1 MIYHVRKVVI
11 IMLCNN
17 CKNEISDTALY
28 CPICGTAVKASETP
42 QPASQEQGYQEQ
54 IPPQIPEQQEVQTNT
69 QQEIPQENIPQPEQP
84 IPPQQNNTQVPPQQ
98 GYQQVPPQQ
107 GYQQEYQQV
116 PPQQGYQQVPP
127 QQGYQQGYQQVPPQQ
142 GYQQGYQQVPP
153 QQGYQQGYQQVPP
166 YGYGQPQPA
175 KQSNVVS
182 ALAYIPILFWLPL
195 VAEKGNQLGRQ
206 TSNQGLLLLIFG
218 GGINIVLGIISAIL
232 TGVLY
237 STWDYSLYRILPI
250 FITIIGF
257 LSWAVS
263 IFVLVCIM
271 IGIVNAAKGQVFRI
285 PLIGKINII
294 K

>member
-1 MIYHVRKVVI
+1 MV
-11 IMLCNN
+11 CNN

-28 CPICGTAVKASETP
+28 CPICGTAVKAAEIP

-54 IPPQIPEQQEVQTNT
+54 IPSQIPEQQQVQANV
-69 QQEIPQENIPQPEQP
+69 QQEIPQENIPQSEQP
-84 IPPQQNNTQVPPQQ
+84 IPNQQDYQQGYQQIPPQQ
-98 GYQQVPPQQ
+98 GY
-107 GYQQEYQQV
+107 
-116 PPQQGYQQVPP
+116 QQGYQQVPP

-142 GYQQGYQQVPP
+142 GYQQGQQQVPP

-218 GGINIVLGIISAIL
+218 GGINLILGIITGIL
-232 TGVLY
+232 SSVLY
-237 STWDYSLYRILPI
+237 NTWDYSLYRILPI
-250 FITIIGF
+250 FITIVGL

-263 IFVLVCIM
+263 ILVLVCII
-271 IGIVNAAKGQVFRI
+271 IGIVKAAKGQVFRI

>member
-1 MIYHVRKVVI
+1 MV
-11 IMLCNN
+11 CNN

-28 CPICGTAVKASETP
+28 CPICGTAVKAAEIP

-54 IPPQIPEQQEVQTNT
+54 IPSQIPEQQQVQANV

-84 IPPQQNNTQVPPQQ
+84 IPPQQTNTQVPPQQ
-98 GYQQVPPQQ
+98 GYQQT
-107 GYQQEYQQV
+107 
-116 PPQQGYQQVPP
+116 P

-142 GYQQGYQQVPP
+142 GYQQGQQQVPP

-195 VAEKGNQLGRQ
+195 VAEKGNPLGRQ

-218 GGINIVLGIISAIL
+218 TGINIVLGVISAIL

-237 STWDYSLYRILPI
+237 NTWDYSLYRILPI
-250 FITIIGF
+250 FIAIIGF

-263 IFVLVCIM
+263 ILVLVCII
-271 IGIVNAAKGQVFRI
+271 IGIVKAVKGQVFRI